1 MKEAKI
7 LEKLS
12 IRNRWR
18 GCLHSLNAFI
28 RKDADNY
35 KTSEVE
41 FRINKFQKKIL
52 TSGGA
57 SYERTTVPKALK
69 RLESKSEGT
78 LQIIENCGKG
88 LYKILVHPLSF
99 LDGKKFPNGESIP
112 ISNSGNPMFSE
123 EHKKR
128 DIEQQQQEV
137 KAINKLFDKLK
148 LRFTQQAILKIW
160 RHSGKNVENV
170 RNAVDQM
177 LYCHSTQTKP
187 IRNPEGWLTT
197 SLQTGAYLDFHHQLT
212 YELPKF
218 DDRVSLMSFINS
230 LHQDD
235 PVPIPSQ

>member
-112 ISNSGNPMFSE
+112 SQNSGNPMYSE

-128 DIEQQQQEV
+128 VLEQQQQEIESI
-137 KAINKLFDKLK
+137 KRLFDKLELK
-148 LRFTQQAILKIW
+148 WTPQAVLKIW
-160 RHSGKNVENV
+160 RASGKNLHNV
-170 RNAVDQM
+170 REAVDHM
-177 LYCHSTQTKP
+177 LYCHSTQVKRV
-187 IRNPEGWLTT
+187 RNPQGWLTF
-197 SLQTGAYLDFHHQLT
+197 SLETGAYLDFHHQLT